1 MFAFIAKNRRGCFSR
16 KMSEREEKLWNEFL
30 QAIRDCNEDT
40 VGKIL
45 LETRNLNLGGGKTNF
60 LTRKITT
67 TQVRINLIVSR
78 VNKLC
83 NVEGAFWTK
92 NGNRVDIL

>member
-30 QAIRDCNEDT
+30 EAIRDCNEDA
-40 VGKIL
+40 VGEIL
-45 LETRNLNLGGGKTNF
+45 VETRNLNLGGGKTKF

-67 TQVRINLIVSR
+67 TQVRITHR
-78 VNKLC
+78 FK
-83 NVEGAFWTK
+83 G
-92 NGNRVDIL
+92 